1 MYLHKFGQDDIFRNR
16 MITHP
21 EYEFILYSG
30 SAYINN
36 NRNLGVNVATGT
48 ISLYEYNV
56 DRNGTTQGL
65 IYPHFVKDGNWLA
78 FPNITTSSYNAYQ
91 YGAEVTGTYPLTAS
105 LSRKYFPYRDW
116 PFISGSNGA
125 KNSFVQNRGELLA
138 LRNTMNYY
146 RPLSNKYYFTGSYMS
161 GTVNKIEIPSIFFD
175 SGIKKGSV
183 SLKFYFTGTLVD
195 EARDSKKNGEL
206 ISTRGSLSGTT
217 VGVVLY
223 NEGFMLLTSSIAIG
237 APETTDEYLGSIAQ
251 ERAKW
256 IYFGAYSQ
264 GSISGS
270 TGRHPSASLFSVNF
284 QGTQKIPTMTMF
296 ATARQGEVNNS
307 LNPTWLSASSNGLN
321 WRGNIVTGSGQY
333 IEPRQVNIKNTMQNE
348 YCNYESGFEKQ
359 VFISQIG
366 IFDKDKNLLGI
377 AKLANPVQKRETDDF
392 TFKLKL
398 DM

>member
-1 MYLHKFGQDDIFRNR
+1 MYLQEFGQDDIFRNR

-21 EYEFILYSG
+21 QYEFILYSG

-36 NRNLGVNVATGT
+36 DRNLGFNVATGT

-56 DRNGTTQGL
+56 DRDGTTQGL
-65 IYPHFVKDGNWLA
+65 IYPNFVKDGNWLA
-78 FPNITTSSYNAYQ
+78 FPNVTTSSYNSYQ

-116 PFISGSNGA
+116 PFISGSNDA
-125 KNSFVQNRGELLA
+125 KNSFTQNRAELLA

-146 RPLSNKYYFTGSYMS
+146 RTLSNKYYFTGSYMS
-161 GTVNKIEIPSIFFD
+161 GTVNKVEIPSIFFD
-175 SGIKKGSV
+175 NGIKKGSV

-195 EARDSKKNGEL
+195 EARDSRKNGEL
-206 ISTRGSLSGTT
+206 ISTRGTLSGTT

-223 NEGFMLLTSSIAIG
+223 NEGFMLLTSSLSLG
-237 APETTDEYLGSIAQ
+237 AEETTDEYLGTSAQ

-256 IYFGAYSQ
+256 IYFGAYSR

-270 TGRHPSASLFSVNF
+270 TGRHPSSSLYSVNF

-296 ATARQGEVNNS
+296 ATARQGQVNNS
-307 LNPTWLSASSNGLN
+307 LNPTWLSASGDSLD
-321 WRGNIVTGSGQY
+321 WRSSIVKGSGQY
-333 IEPRQVNIKNTMQNE
+333 IEPRQVDIKNTMQNE

-377 AKLANPVQKRETDDF
+377 AKMANPVQKRETDDY